1 MRIIN
6 KIGNESL
13 LNREKSLF
21 LCSKHAPY
29 SLYDKV
35 FGWVDSLTAE
45 DCVICFNS
53 SELED
58 EVMRALL
65 VNQIPTILV
74 VMNRFTD
81 KYNVQIDKALTEER
95 MLILVLQRDEPRGAG
110 QTPRLRNQLVMQ
122 MAEHIVCGYVNK
134 NGSIFPI
141 LAGVKNVRYLEQE
154 NVMMAAE
161 PSDPPSH
168 QRWKVWE
175 DKILLRM
182 FYEDMGLHAI
192 KKQLRRTYL
201 SVRTRIKAITMPED
215 VLKGREFEDFVL
227 ELFDTNKAKTYSL
240 LEWRGDKSSGIISPV
255 SNTYPDFVLE
265 YKEGKRKKRFAVECK
280 WRASIPRRLAQPLFD
295 PEQITRY
302 KEYANSKALN
312 VYIILGV
319 GGEPSMPEE
328 LYLIPID
335 SVSQIQS
342 KPSLLRH
349 FQREVVDKWF
359 SINEFTD
366 EVSPFSKSEAS
377 NLT

>member
-6 KIGNESL
+6 KIGNEEL

-29 SLYDKV
+29 SVYDKV
-35 FGWVDSLTAE
+35 FGWVDSLTAD

-65 VNQIPTILV
+65 VNQVPTILV

-81 KYNVQIDKALTEER
+81 KYNIQIEKALTEER
-95 MLILVLQRDEPRGAG
+95 MLILVFQRDEPHGAG
-110 QTPRLRNQLVMQ
+110 QTPRLRNQYMLQ
-122 MAEHIVCGYVNK
+122 KAEHIVCGYINK

-154 NVMMAAE
+154 SVMMAAE
-161 PSDPPSH
+161 PLDPPTH
-168 QRWKVWE
+168 QRWTVWQ

-192 KKQLRRTYL
+192 KKKLRRTYV
-201 SVRTRIKAITMPED
+201 SVRNRIKAITLPEE

-227 ELFDTNKAKTYSL
+227 ELFDLNETKTYSL
-240 LEWRGDKSSGIISPV
+240 LEWRGDKSLGEISPA

-265 YKEGKRKKRFAVECK
+265 YNGGKWKKKIAVECK
-280 WRASIPRRLAQPLFD
+280 WRASIPRHLSQPLFMSD
-295 PEQITRY
+295 QIARY
-302 KEYANSKALN
+302 QEYAQEKTID
-312 VYIILGV
+312 VFIILGV

-328 LYLIPID
+328 LYLIPIN

-342 KPSLLRH
+342 KPSMLKQ
-349 FQREVVDKWF
+349 FKRETVNKWL
-359 SINEFTD
+359 SIDEFK
-366 EVSPFSKSEAS
+366 EKNVP
-377 NLT
+377 

>member
-1 MRIIN
+1 MKVIN
-6 KIGNESL
+6 KIGNETL

-29 SLYDKV
+29 SIYDRV
-35 FGWVDSLTAE
+35 FGWVDSLTTD

-65 VNQIPTILV
+65 VNQVPTILV

-81 KYNVQIDKALTEER
+81 KYNVQIEKALNEER
-95 MLILVLQRDEPRGAG
+95 MLILELKRDEPRGAG
-110 QTPRLRNQLVMQ
+110 QTPRLRNQFIMQ
-122 MAEHIVCGYVNK
+122 MAQHIVCGYVNK
-134 NGSIFPI
+134 NGSIFSI
-141 LAGVKNVRYLEQE
+141 LAGAKDVLYLDQE
-154 NVMMAAE
+154 NMMIAAE
-161 PSDPPSH
+161 PLVTPSH

-192 KKQLRRTYL
+192 KKRLLRTYI
-201 SVRTRIKAITMPED
+201 SVRTRIRAITLPEE

-227 ELFDTNKAKTYSL
+227 ELFDLNETKTYSL
-240 LEWRGDKSSGIISPV
+240 LEWRGDKSMGEISPI

-265 YKEGKRKKRFAVECK
+265 YKEGRRKKKFAVECK
-280 WRASIPRRLAQPLFD
+280 WRASIPKRFTQPLFE
-295 PEQITRY
+295 PEQITHY
-302 KEYANSKALN
+302 QEYAVEKAQK
-312 VYIILGV
+312 VIIILGV

-335 SVSQIQS
+335 AISQIQS
-342 KPSLLRH
+342 KPSLLKK
-349 FQREVVDKWF
+349 FKREIVDKWF
-359 SINEFTD
+359 SIDEFT
-366 EVSPFSKSEAS
+366 
-377 NLT
+377 

>member
-35 FGWVDSLTAE
+35 FGWVDSLTAD

-65 VNQIPTILV
+65 VNQVPTILV
-74 VMNRFTD
+74 VMNRITD
-81 KYNVQIDKALTEER
+81 SIKHNMQIEKAMSEKRL
-95 MLILVLQRDEPRGAG
+95 LIIILQRDEPHGAG
-110 QTPRLRNQLVMQ
+110 QTPRLRTQFMIQ

-141 LAGVKNVRYLEQE
+141 LAGMENVRNLEQE
-154 NVMMAAE
+154 NALMAAE
-161 PSDPPSH
+161 PSEPPSH

-192 KKQLRRTYL
+192 KKRLHRTYI
-201 SVRTRIKAITMPED
+201 SVRTRIRAITLPEE

-227 ELFDTNKAKTYSL
+227 ELFDLNKTNAYSL
-240 LEWRGDKSSGIISPV
+240 LEWR
-255 SNTYPDFVLE
+255 
-265 YKEGKRKKRFAVECK
+265 
-280 WRASIPRRLAQPLFD
+280 ASIPKYFSQPLFET
-295 PEQITRY
+295 EQITRY
-302 KEYANSKALN
+302 QEYATEKAQN
-312 VYIILGV
+312 VFIILGV

-335 SVSQIQS
+335 SILQIQS
-342 KPSLLRH
+342 KPSLLKQ
-349 FQREVVDKWF
+349 FQREHVDKWF
-359 SINEFTD
+359 SIDEFVKHGD
-366 EVSPFSKSEAS
+366 SH
-377 NLT
+377 NLV

>member
-6 KIGNESL
+6 KIGNENM

-35 FGWVDSLTAE
+35 FGWVDSLTT
-45 DCVICFNS
+45 DNCIICFNS

-81 KYNVQIDKALTEER
+81 KYNVQIEKALAEER

-110 QTPRLRNQLVMQ
+110 QTPRLRNLFIMKK
-122 MAEHIVCGYVNK
+122 AEHIVCGYVNK

-141 LAGVKNVRYLEQE
+141 LAGVENVRYLEHE
-154 NVMMAAE
+154 NAMMVAE
-161 PSDPPSH
+161 PLAPPTH
-168 QRWKVWE
+168 QRWTVWQ

-192 KKQLRRTYL
+192 KKQLRRTYI
-201 SVRTRIKAITMPED
+201 SVRNRIRAITLPEA

-227 ELFDTNKAKTYSL
+227 ELFDLNVTSTYSL
-240 LEWRGDKSSGIISPV
+240 LEWRGDKSLGEISPI

-265 YKEGKRKKRFAVECK
+265 YKEGKRKKKFAVECK
-280 WRASIPRRLAQPLFD
+280 WRASIPRRSTQPLFE
-295 PEQITRY
+295 PEQIIRY
-302 KEYANSKALN
+302 QEYATEKAQN
-312 VYIILGV
+312 VFIILGV

-335 SVSQIQS
+335 FISQIQS
-342 KPSLLRH
+342 KPSLLKQ
-349 FQREVVDKWF
+349 FQREIVDKWF
-359 SINEFTD
+359 AIDEFK
-366 EVSPFSKSEAS
+366 ENIP
-377 NLT
+377 

>member
-1 MRIIN
+1 MKVIN
-6 KIGNESL
+6 KIGNETL

-29 SLYDKV
+29 SIYDRV
-35 FGWVDSLTAE
+35 FGWVDSLTTD

-65 VNQIPTILV
+65 VNQVPTILV

-81 KYNVQIDKALTEER
+81 KYNVQIEKAINEER
-95 MLILVLQRDEPRGAG
+95 MLILELQRDEPRGAG
-110 QTPRLRNQLVMQ
+110 QTPRLRNQFIMQ
-122 MAEHIVCGYVNK
+122 MAQHIVCGYVNK
-134 NGSIFPI
+134 NGSIFP
-141 LAGVKNVRYLEQE
+141 LLSGAKDVLYLDQE
-154 NVMMAAE
+154 NMMIAAE
-161 PSDPPSH
+161 PLIAPSH

-192 KKQLRRTYL
+192 KKRLLRTYI
-201 SVRTRIKAITMPED
+201 SVRTRIRAITLPEE

-227 ELFDTNKAKTYSL
+227 ELFDLNETKTYSL
-240 LEWRGDKSSGIISPV
+240 LEWRSDKSMGEISPV

-265 YKEGKRKKRFAVECK
+265 YKEGRRKKKFAVECK
-280 WRASIPRRLAQPLFD
+280 WRASIPKRFTQPLFE
-295 PEQITRY
+295 PEQITHY
-302 KEYANSKALN
+302 QEYAVEKAQK
-312 VYIILGV
+312 VIIILGV

-335 SVSQIQS
+335 AISQIQS
-342 KPSLLRH
+342 KPSLLKK
-349 FQREVVDKWF
+349 FKREIVDKWF
-359 SINEFTD
+359 SIDEFT
-366 EVSPFSKSEAS
+366 
-377 NLT
+377 

>member
-6 KIGNESL
+6 KIGNETL

-29 SLYDKV
+29 SIYDRV
-35 FGWVDSLTAE
+35 FGWVDSLTTD

-65 VNQIPTILV
+65 VNQVPTILV

-81 KYNVQIDKALTEER
+81 KYNVQIEKAINEER
-95 MLILVLQRDEPRGAG
+95 MLILELQRDEPRGAG
-110 QTPRLRNQLVMQ
+110 QTPRLRNQFIMQ
-122 MAEHIVCGYVNK
+122 MAQHIVCGYVNK
-134 NGSIFPI
+134 NGSIFPL
-141 LAGVKNVRYLEQE
+141 LAGAKDVLYLDQE
-154 NVMMAAE
+154 NMMIAAE
-161 PSDPPSH
+161 PLIAPSH

-192 KKQLRRTYL
+192 KKRLLRTYI
-201 SVRTRIKAITMPED
+201 SVRTRIRAITLPEV

-227 ELFDTNKAKTYSL
+227 ELFDLNETKTYSL
-240 LEWRGDKSSGIISPV
+240 LEWRGDKSMGEISPI

-265 YKEGKRKKRFAVECK
+265 YKEGRRKKKFAVECK
-280 WRASIPRRLAQPLFD
+280 WRASIPKRFTQPLFE
-295 PEQITRY
+295 PEQITHY
-302 KEYANSKALN
+302 QEYAVEKAQK
-312 VYIILGV
+312 VIIILGV

-335 SVSQIQS
+335 AISQIQS
-342 KPSLLRH
+342 KPSLLKK
-349 FQREVVDKWF
+349 FKREIVDKWF
-359 SINEFTD
+359 SINEF
-366 EVSPFSKSEAS
+366 K
-377 NLT
+377 

>member
-1 MRIIN
+1 MKVIN
-6 KIGNESL
+6 KIGNETL

-29 SLYDKV
+29 SIYDRV
-35 FGWVDSLTAE
+35 FGWVDSLTTD

-65 VNQIPTILV
+65 VNQVPTILV

-81 KYNVQIDKALTEER
+81 KYNVQIEKAINEER
-95 MLILVLQRDEPRGAG
+95 MLILELQRDEPRGAG
-110 QTPRLRNQLVMQ
+110 QTPRLRNQFIMQ
-122 MAEHIVCGYVNK
+122 MAQHIVCGYVNK
-134 NGSIFPI
+134 NGSIFPL
-141 LAGVKNVRYLEQE
+141 LAGAKDVLYLDQE
-154 NVMMAAE
+154 NMMIAAE
-161 PSDPPSH
+161 PLIAPSH

-192 KKQLRRTYL
+192 KKRLLRTYI
-201 SVRTRIKAITMPED
+201 SVRTRIRAITLPEV

-227 ELFDTNKAKTYSL
+227 ELFDLNETKTYSL
-240 LEWRGDKSSGIISPV
+240 LEWRGDKSLGEIRPV

-265 YKEGKRKKRFAVECK
+265 YKEGRRKKKFAIECK
-280 WRASIPRRLAQPLFD
+280 WRASIPKRFTQPLFE
-295 PEQITRY
+295 PEQITHY
-302 KEYANSKALN
+302 QEYAVEKAQK
-312 VYIILGV
+312 VIIILGV

-335 SVSQIQS
+335 AISQIQS
-342 KPSLLRH
+342 KPSLLKK
-349 FQREVVDKWF
+349 FKREIVDKWF
-359 SINEFTD
+359 SIDEF
-366 EVSPFSKSEAS
+366 K
-377 NLT
+377 

>member
-6 KIGNESL
+6 KIGNETL
-13 LNREKSLF
+13 LNREKLLF

-29 SLYDKV
+29 SIYEKV
-35 FGWVDSLTAE
+35 FGWVDSLTAD

-65 VNQIPTILV
+65 VNQVPTILV

-81 KYNVQIDKALTEER
+81 KYNVQIEKAINEER
-95 MLILVLQRDEPRGAG
+95 MLILELQRDEPRGAG
-110 QTPRLRNQLVMQ
+110 QTPRLRNQFIMQ
-122 MAEHIVCGYVNK
+122 MAQHIVCGYVNK
-134 NGSIFPI
+134 NGSIFSI
-141 LAGVKNVRYLEQE
+141 LAGAKDVLYLDQE
-154 NVMMAAE
+154 NMMIAAE
-161 PSDPPSH
+161 PLVTPSH

-192 KKQLRRTYL
+192 KKRLLRTYI
-201 SVRTRIKAITMPED
+201 SVRTRIRAITLPEV

-227 ELFDTNKAKTYSL
+227 ELFDLNKTKTYSL
-240 LEWRGDKSSGIISPV
+240 LEWRSDKSLGEIRPV

-265 YKEGKRKKRFAVECK
+265 YKEGRRKKKFAVECK
-280 WRASIPRRLAQPLFD
+280 WRASIPKRFTQPLFE
-295 PEQITRY
+295 PEQITHY
-302 KEYANSKALN
+302 QEYAVEKAQK
-312 VYIILGV
+312 VIIILGV

-335 SVSQIQS
+335 AISQIQS
-342 KPSLLRH
+342 KPSLLKK
-349 FQREVVDKWF
+349 FKREIVDKWF
-359 SINEFTD
+359 SIDEF
-366 EVSPFSKSEAS
+366 K
-377 NLT
+377 

>member
-6 KIGNESL
+6 KIGNETF
-13 LNREKSLF
+13 LNREKTLF
-21 LCSKHAPY
+21 LCSKRAPY

-35 FGWVDSLTAE
+35 FGWVESLTAD

-65 VNQIPTILV
+65 VNQVPTILV

-81 KYNVQIDKALTEER
+81 KYNVQIERALTEER
-95 MLILVLQRDEPRGAG
+95 MLILVLQRDEPHGAG
-110 QTPRLRNQLVMQ
+110 QTPRLRNQFIMQ

-141 LAGVKNVRYLEQE
+141 LAGVQNVRYLEQE
-154 NVMMAAE
+154 YVMMAAE
-161 PSDPPSH
+161 PLEPPSH

-192 KKQLRRTYL
+192 KKRLRRTYI
-201 SVRTRIKAITMPED
+201 SVRTRIRAITLPEE

-227 ELFDTNKAKTYSL
+227 ELFDLNETNAYSL
-240 LEWRGDKSSGIISPV
+240 LEWRSDKSLGEVSPV
-255 SNTYPDFVLE
+255 SNSYPDFVLE
-265 YKEGKRKKRFAVECK
+265 YKEGKWKKKFAVECK
-280 WRASIPRRLAQPLFD
+280 WRASIPRRFTQPLFEPD
-295 PEQITRY
+295 QITRY
-302 KEYANSKALN
+302 QEYAVEKEQN

-328 LYLIPID
+328 LYLLPID
-335 SVSQIQS
+335 SISQIQS
-342 KPSLLRH
+342 KPSLLKQFR
-349 FQREVVDKWF
+349 REIVDKWF
-359 SINEFTD
+359 SIDEFKESST
-366 EVSPFSKSEAS
+366 
-377 NLT
+377 

>member
-6 KIGNESL
+6 KIGNEVL
-13 LNREKSLF
+13 LNREKTLF
-21 LCSKHAPY
+21 LCSKRAPY
-29 SLYDKV
+29 PLYDKV
-35 FGWVDSLTAE
+35 FGWVDSLSAD

-65 VNQIPTILV
+65 VNQVPTILV

-81 KYNVQIDKALTEER
+81 KYNIQIERALAEER

-110 QTPRLRNQLVMQ
+110 QTPRLRNQFIMQ

-141 LAGVKNVRYLEQE
+141 LAGVKNVRYLEHE

-161 PSDPPSH
+161 PLEPPSH

-192 KKQLRRTYL
+192 KKQLRRTYI
-201 SVRTRIKAITMPED
+201 SVRNRIKAITLPEE
-215 VLKGREFEDFVL
+215 VLKGREFEDFIL
-227 ELFDTNKAKTYSL
+227 ELFDLNETRTYSL
-240 LEWRGDKSSGIISPV
+240 LEWRGDKSLGEISPV
-255 SNTYPDFVLE
+255 SNAYPDFVLE
-265 YKEGKRKKRFAVECK
+265 YKEEKRKKKFAVECK
-280 WRASIPRRLAQPLFD
+280 WRASIPRRFTLPLFE

-302 KEYANSKALN
+302 QEYAAEKAQN
-312 VYIILGV
+312 VYIILGI

-335 SVSQIQS
+335 AIPQIQS
-342 KPSLLRH
+342 KPSLLKQ

-359 SINEFTD
+359 SIDEF
-366 EVSPFSKSEAS
+366 SES
-377 NLT
+377 VP